1 MPSLGRH
8 KSTKDEDKKSMV
20 SKGKN
25 DFFASSKKPLDFA
38 APEREDNIVI
48 KNLNKLCTMT
58 PEGYLLSID
67 QKMFDNRDNYHSP
80 VVNFGQ
86 SFGKSMVGG

>member
-1 MPSLGRH
+1 MDLQPIVMPSLGRH

-20 SKGKN
+20 SKTKN

-67 QKMFDNRDNYHSP
+67 QKMFDNRDNYH
-80 VVNFGQ
+80 
-86 SFGKSMVGG
+86 